1 MHPGLRDTASLRRSV
16 EHSKMKEA
24 RIALKCEASEV
35 GKIWHTTNCP
45 NSKTQLGLAT
55 ERHMYLQQ
63 LTCNL
68 YKVVAGFQT
77 IAFVNME
84 DWKEFSSVYTYVVNK
99 TYADGTTKDEKRR
112 VREKAQAFV
121 VENGVLFEKNAN
133 NVICR
138 VLIDENEKKTL
149 ILSSLHAD
157 DVMLRYAIF
166 MQLTPFHIKI

>member
-1 MHPGLRDTASLRRSV
+1 
-16 EHSKMKEA
+16 
-24 RIALKCEASEV
+24 
-35 GKIWHTTNCP
+35 
-45 NSKTQLGLAT
+45 
-55 ERHMYLQQ
+55 MYLQQ